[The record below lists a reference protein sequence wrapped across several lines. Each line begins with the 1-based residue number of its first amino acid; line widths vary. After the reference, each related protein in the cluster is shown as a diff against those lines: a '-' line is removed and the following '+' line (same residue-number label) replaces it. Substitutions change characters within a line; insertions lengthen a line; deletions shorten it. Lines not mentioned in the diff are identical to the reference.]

1 MSRRPDRQRKRR
13 VSHRGSQALLTWNDD
28 LLAQPGSL
36 QDLMRRFLDWQQVRN
51 YSPATLKTRTSVLL
65 LFAHF
70 CEERGLVVARDIARP
85 HIERYQAFLARYRK
99 PDGKP
104 LSVRTQCSRLHTLRV
119 FFTWAVKQHF
129 LPANPASDL
138 DMPRPTK
145 PIPVFLTAEE
155 VRRVF
160 ALPDVDDLTGL
171 RDRAILEVLYSTGI
185 RRAEAAALR
194 VDDIDAEAGL
204 VRINRGKGGKDR
216 LIPIGLRALGWL
228 DRYQENA
235 RLVWHRDVSVAELFL
250 DADGG
255 PMTPG
260 QVSAIV
266 GRYLK
271 TAEITKPGCCH
282 LFRHTFATALL
293 NAGCD
298 MRYIKDMLGHA
309 NMNTTAHYAQVS
321 VERLKQMHAAF
332 HP

>member
-1 MSRRPDRQRKRR
+1 M
-13 VSHRGSQALLTWNDD
+13 
-28 LLAQPGSL
+28 
-36 QDLMRRFLDWQQVRN
+36 
-51 YSPATLKTRTSVLL
+51 
-65 LFAHF
+65 
-70 CEERGLVVARDIARP
+70 P
-85 HIERYQAFLARYRK
+85 H
-99 PDGKP
+99 
-104 LSVRTQCSRLHTLRV
+104 
-119 FFTWAVKQHF
+119 
-129 LPANPASDL
+129 
-138 DMPRPTK
+138 
-145 PIPVFLTAEE
+145 
-155 VRRVF
+155 
-160 ALPDVDDLTGL
+160 VDDLTGL

-204 VRINRGKGGKDR
+204 VRITHGKGGKDR
-216 LIPIGLRALGWL
+216 LIPIG
-228 DRYQENA
+228 A
-235 RLVWHRDVSVAELFL
+235 RLAGWIATKITPLAWHHDVSVAELFL

-321 VERLKQMHAAF
+321 VG
-332 HP
+332 